1 LIAKEKRKFFNL
13 ICSQCNKEFTQSHGR
28 QKYCSKECI
37 KSRSYIHR
45 LEYLKTEK
53 GKIYRGKQNK
63 YRVSEKGKE
72 ALKKYQQS
80 EKGKEALEKYLQSD
94 KYKASL
100 KKYRQS
106 EKGKEA
112 LKKYQQSEK
121 GKEALEKYLQSDKY
135 KASLKQYQQ
144 SDKAKEAFKKYRK
157 SPKGLDAEKKVY
169 EKRMSKGLISK
180 YQSQYEKERRKT
192 DPIYKLTGDVR
203 HRLNV
208 FLKTIN
214 ITKANKTFKMV
225 GCTPKFLK
233 EYLEKKFKPGMTWQ
247 NHTRTGW
254 HIDHRIPLSSAKTSE
269 DIERLMHYTNFQPMW
284 SIDNIKKSNKIL
296 PD

>member
-1 LIAKEKRKFFNL
+1 MHLKQEKIKLKKKLIYLIAKEKRKFFNL

-63 YRVSEKGKE
+63 YRV
-72 ALKKYQQS
+72 
-80 EKGKEALEKYLQSD
+80 
-94 KYKASL
+94 
-100 KKYRQS
+100 S